1 MLRGSSEIGTRP
13 ASDLTLDVAAVATLL
28 LICLIWLIGTAL
40 QGARRRRVVLGR
52 GPKR

>member
-1 MLRGSSEIGTRP
+1 MLLVLSEIGTRR

-28 LICLIWLIGTAL
+28 LICLLWLIGTAL
-40 QGARRRRVVLGR
+40 LAPHRRRVVLGR